1 MPRSLVIGILFV
13 VCLFVIA
20 AGCTSQQ
27 AGKTV
32 VTPTVTI
39 AIPDGNATQKTYLS
53 LEKAPLNDTETAD
66 IIYLQEA
73 EKLEFDL
80 NTALAAQHPDVPV
93 FLNIANASKI
103 YMTAD
108 NVILDRYGIAN
119 PENKD
124 PGVFTNQK
132 LQQMYT
138 TGVNNGLISVT
149 QALSTSATFEDMHI
163 ADLESAITRTDN
175 KDVAFIYRQELAASR
190 NNLRALVQ
198 WITAYGGTYTPTY
211 ISQDYY
217 NQIIS
222 TPMEQIPPK

>member
-1 MPRSLVIGILFV
+1 MSRSLVIGILFV
-13 VCLFVIA
+13 VGLLVVA

-27 AGKTV
+27 ATKTV

-39 AIPDGNATQKTYLS
+39 ALPDSNATQKTYLS

-73 EKLEFDL
+73 GKLEYDL
-80 NTALAAQHPDVPV
+80 NTALATQHPDTTV
-93 FLNIANASKI
+93 FRNIANASKI

-108 NVILDRYGIAN
+108 NVILTRYGITN
-119 PENKD
+119 PEHNE

-132 LQQMYT
+132 LQKVYT

-149 QALSTSATFEDMHI
+149 QALITSATFEDMHI
-163 ADLESAITRTDN
+163 ADLEAAIKRTDN
-175 KDVAFIYRQELAASR
+175 NDLIFIYQQELAASR
-190 NNLRALVQ
+190 NNIRALSQ

-222 TPMEQIPPK
+222 TPLEQIPLK